1 MYFAGVSVPLFVFV
15 PVSAGV
21 LADGGVRNCAGV
33 HTGVRYCAGVCIS
46 PGVLAGVCA
55 GVH

>member
-33 HTGVRYCAGVCIS
+33 HTGVRYCAGVCIR